1 MYIRDVVVSYWIST
15 SNHNRSFRIT
25 LRLQVVSYW
34 ISTSNHNSTSHR
46 LSEKLRCI
54 LLNFYIKPQL
64 NKLELVANSVV
75 SYWISTSNHNGID
88 EDHFRSYVVSYWI
101 STSNHNQNER
111 VIWQNTV
118 VSYWISTS
126 NHNSVFHSFWA
137 LQVVSYWISTS
148 NHNEYKVDI
157 SVQSLYLIEFLHQT
171 TTISAFKLSIR

>member
-101 STSNHNQNER
+101 STSNHN
-111 VIWQNTV
+111 
-118 VSYWISTS
+118 
-126 NHNSVFHSFWA
+126 
-137 LQVVSYWISTS
+137 
-148 NHNEYKVDI
+148 EYKVDI